1 MPIPAVMRR
10 FGQIGLALIAAAAV
24 LAVTACGGS
33 DSSGSTDDEQ
43 AYASAFAASLQS
55 AMSDNNVTVS
65 GEDAQ
70 CVGNRIV
77 GIVGVEKL
85 ADSGLTPEEIR
96 NDTADLQSSIGD
108 PTPEQASQLSDAIFD
123 CLNVA
128 EIFVAGFEQSA
139 QDAGFVLTDEKV
151 QCLGKNFEQN
161 EQMRELIAQSI
172 ITGKE
177 PNFEGA
183 NANLLVDIL
192 GTCLS
197 VEDLLKIGQAVNQNG
212 G

>member
-1 MPIPAVMRR
+1 MMRDR
-10 FGQIGLALIAAAAV
+10 ARISVALLVTAAILVAAA
-24 LAVTACGGS
+24 CGGGS
-33 DSSGSTDDEQ
+33 DSGGSDDEQ
-43 AYASAFAASLQS
+43 AYASAFAASLQG

-65 GEDAQ
+65 GGEAE
-70 CVGNRIV
+70 CVGDRIV
-77 GIVGVEKL
+77 EIVGVEKL
-85 ADSGLTPEEIR
+85 AESGLTPEEIR
-96 NDTADLQSSIGD
+96 ADTADLQSSLGD

-151 QCLGKNFEQN
+151 ECLGKNFEQN
-161 EQMRELIAQSI
+161 QEMRELIAQSI

-177 PNFEGA
+177 PSFDGA
-183 NANLLVDIL
+183 NANLLIDIL

-212 G
+212 